1 MKRLINILLTTACAA
16 VLFSC
21 THEYAFK
28 TTSYVIVEQT
38 SVAVKEDAG
47 LVRIPVSA
55 YNSASYT
62 GSVFFKVTDGTAVQG
77 TDFTVEPA
85 NGVLTFNGNGT
96 EYIQISVIEHPGVLT
111 GALNFSVEL
120 TSVSGDITELGGI
133 KTCNVEIQDN
143 DVVVDWDFLVGNWKA
158 TDDGSSFY
166 KNPVVITKESDTT
179 LKLKNLWDKGYTI
192 VGTVE
197 FDKAANTATLVFE
210 GGQVV
215 YESDTYGPCGAFNI
229 SGNSLIDLQASVTG
243 SGITIGPWY
252 VIILTGQ
259 YAGYNFSGSGGG
271 YGGVTTLTK

>member
-1 MKRLINILLTTACAA
+1 M
-16 VLFSC
+16 
-21 THEYAFK
+21 
-28 TTSYVIVEQT
+28 
-38 SVAVKEDAG
+38 
-47 LVRIPVSA
+47 
-55 YNSASYT
+55 
-62 GSVFFKVTDGTAVQG
+62 
-77 TDFTVEPA
+77 
-85 NGVLTFNGNGT
+85 
-96 EYIQISVIEHPGVLT
+96 IEHPGVLT
-111 GALNFSVEL
+111 GSLKFSIELSAVDGEMANF
-120 TSVSGDITELGGI
+120 GGI
-133 KTCNVEIQDN
+133 TSTSFEIKDN
-143 DVVVDWDFLVGNWKA
+143 DVVVDWDFLVGEWKA

-179 LKLKNLWDKGYTI
+179 LKLKNLWDEGYTI

-197 FDKAANTATLVFE
+197 FDKAANTATLVFK

-215 YESDTYGPCGAFNI
+215 YESGTYGPCGAYSV